1 MQRLIKAFVF
11 GFAAMAA
18 MPAAA
23 QTITPGNVPQPNDA
37 NLLSTGATGNPVT
50 ALTDGSAFQVTIQG
64 TENLVTSAA
73 GLQLTVAAA
82 DGGFSTL
89 TFSLADPNYT
99 FSSLILNLDASQDGF
114 VTFDAGA
121 GQSGAFAL
129 DDNGFNFFTIT
140 GGPFTSLSFF
150 TTSVNGGPEAP
161 ILSAVTQMRLGGI
174 MAVNGIPGVPEPG
187 TWSLMLLGFGI
198 AGLALRKGKAGRVGA
213 AA

>member
-150 TTSVNGGPEAP
+150 TTSVTREAIEKAGGSVELIERKNPAE
-161 ILSAVTQMRLGGI
+161 
-174 MAVNGIPGVPEPG
+174 
-187 TWSLMLLGFGI
+187 
-198 AGLALRKGKAGRVGA
+198 LAAAKKGKVREARLADKA
-213 AA
+213 AKQDAAKA